1 MRRSACRK
9 NNQWLAKCGA
19 LLAEKSFVRILTAT
33 LIALSADVF
42 AAGAGSASFVIGT
55 VVRQSV
61 CTPQQQIL
69 HPKACAQTVQSTTVE
84 AARIATPNPPGSAYP
99 FTVTVDPQQR
109 VVVKTIFI

>member
-1 MRRSACRK
+1 M
-9 NNQWLAKCGA
+9 
-19 LLAEKSFVRILTAT
+19 RILAAA

-42 AAGAGSASFVIGT
+42 AAGAGSASFVVGT

-69 HPKACAQTVQSTTVE
+69 HPKACARTVQSTTVE
-84 AARIATPNPPGSAYP
+84 AARVATPNPAGSSYP
-99 FTVTVDPQQR
+99 FTVKIDPQQQ